1 MYMYVGVHVHVHVDV
16 NVDADVGV
24 HVHVD
29 VGDDIQ
35 SSPIPMCVYRV
46 NPPVE
51 EWSLQWIGRRRCTC
65 MCRESCSA
73 AESHLSFGPR
83 VAAAQ
88 LRPKVVFA
96 VARLVCFVC
105 GWALSVLPIS

>member
-35 SSPIPMCVYRV
+35 SSPIPMRVYRV
-46 NPPVE
+46 YPLVE
-51 EWSLQWIGRRRCTC
+51 EWSLQWI
-65 MCRESCSA
+65 
-73 AESHLSFGPR
+73 
-83 VAAAQ
+83 
-88 LRPKVVFA
+88 
-96 VARLVCFVC
+96 
-105 GWALSVLPIS
+105 